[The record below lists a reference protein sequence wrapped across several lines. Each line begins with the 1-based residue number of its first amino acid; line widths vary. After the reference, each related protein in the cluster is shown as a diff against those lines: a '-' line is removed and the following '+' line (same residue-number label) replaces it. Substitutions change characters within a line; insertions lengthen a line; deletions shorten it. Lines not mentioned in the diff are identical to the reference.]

1 MTLNLKRKLV
11 FSLYKTQKQKLQ
23 LSLKRIKLMLVFM
36 VLLYVNSAIKKVS
49 LIVLLKIN
57 KNLKI
62 SFYYSI
68 LFFDLTINLKLKS
81 SKKFLFNF

>member
-1 MTLNLKRKLV
+1 
-11 FSLYKTQKQKLQ
+11 
-23 LSLKRIKLMLVFM
+23 MLVFM